1 MNSDAVP
8 AALLVWP
15 KAGYTLGTHTLTNSH
30 TVTQSHT
37 HRNAVKQSKSHEI
50 HTQYSLVNKKKTID
64 CKKSIHG
71 EIL

>member
-8 AALLVWP
+8 ALLVWP

-37 HRNAVKQSKSHEI
+37 HTHTEI
-50 HTQYSLVNKKKTID
+50 PSNNPRAMRFTH
-64 CKKSIHG
+64 SIP
-71 EIL
+71 